1 MGDTM
6 RMTSAKLGTALTVIG
21 ASITGYHTHSMLAV
35 KKYDSKSLFW
45 ALTGVISFGIGQNLV
60 ADALHD
66 RFK

>member
-1 MGDTM
+1 
-6 RMTSAKLGTALTVIG
+6 MTSAKLGTALTVIG
-21 ASITGYHTHSMLAV
+21 AGMTGYHTHSMLAV

-60 ADALHD
+60 ADSLYD